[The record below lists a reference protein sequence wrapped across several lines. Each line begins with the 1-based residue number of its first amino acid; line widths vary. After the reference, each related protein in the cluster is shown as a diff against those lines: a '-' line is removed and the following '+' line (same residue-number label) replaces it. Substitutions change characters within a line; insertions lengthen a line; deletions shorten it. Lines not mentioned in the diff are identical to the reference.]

1 MRPGTL
7 SLLTAALMLSACAST
22 TPRVVLPQKAEPFD
36 LRCDADAAA
45 TCSGDCPELP
55 VWRPNADGTG
65 DFDALL
71 LNASADA
78 LARAQ
83 CRAKLRACQACL
95 QRGRDA
101 GVIR

>member
-1 MRPGTL
+1 MV
-7 SLLTAALMLSACAST
+7 
-22 TPRVVLPQKAEPFD
+22 TPPKAEPVD
-36 LRCDADAAA
+36 LRCDADQAA

-55 VWRPNADGTG
+55 EWTPDPDGWG
-65 DFDALL
+65 NFDRLL
-71 LNASADA
+71 LGAKGDA
-78 LARAQ
+78 MARAQ